1 MAKLALGK
9 GLGALITPK
18 VATPTPIVSD
28 GERVEMIPVGSLVPS
43 PFQPRR
49 EFKEEP
55 LQELADSIK
64 ERGIIQPLIVR
75 KVGSKF
81 EIIAGERRWRAAQR
95 AGLGEAPA
103 IVRQA
108 TDRDVLELAL
118 IENLQRADLN
128 PIDEAQAFARLAEE
142 FDLRQE
148 DIAQRVGRSRA
159 GVANSL
165 RLLEL
170 EPQIQ
175 TWLTQNLLT
184 VGHGK
189 VLLGLK
195 DHEQQLAAAQLVL
208 RQGSTVRETESIVQ
222 NFLRKHGL
230 TPSPRRRSQSSS
242 SALTPALLNVQN
254 RLQTHLATHVTMA
267 HGEKKGRIEIEY
279 YGADDLQRLLKV
291 FGMSEES

>member
-18 VATPTPIVSD
+18 VATPTPIAGD
-28 GERVEMIPVGSLVPS
+28 GERVEMIPVGSLVAS

-81 EIIAGERRWRAAQR
+81 ELIAGERRWRAAQR

-128 PIDEAQAFARLAEE
+128 PIDEARAFARLAEE

-159 GVANSL
+159 GVANSM

-184 VGHGK
+184 VGHAK

-195 DHEQQLAAAQLVL
+195 DPEQQLAAAELVL
-208 RQGSTVRETESIVQ
+208 RQGSTVRQTEVIVQ
-222 NFLRKHGL
+222 KFLHKHGL
-230 TPSPRRRSQSSS
+230 TPSLRRRSQPSSNG
-242 SALTPALLNVQN
+242 LTPALLNVQN
-254 RLQTHLATHVTMA
+254 RLQTHLATHVTVA

-291 FGMSEES
+291 LGMSDES